1 MRAWATHI
9 ALVVLLLVT
18 NSPLSQAQPSRG
30 FRPSGF
36 WTSPMPATHGSYR
49 YRMLAIGV
57 ALAAV
62 MGIIIM
68 RAIKRANAENRQRNT

>member
-1 MRAWATHI
+1 
-9 ALVVLLLVT
+9 
-18 NSPLSQAQPSRG
+18 
-30 FRPSGF
+30 
-36 WTSPMPATHGSYR
+36 MPATHGSYR

-68 RAIKRANAENRQRNT
+68 RSIKRANAENRQRNS